1 MIEDR
6 TGYEEIKA
14 LLTTIDEIVALWRQ
28 GSKPDN
34 ETIIELLYS
43 QSKILALMA
52 EQTNRAVY
60 TVTPDE

>member
-1 MIEDR
+1 MEDR
-6 TGYEEIKA
+6 TGFEEIKA
-14 LLTTIDEIVALWRQ
+14 LLATMDEIVALWRQ
-28 GSKPDN
+28 GNKPDN

-43 QSKILALMA
+43 QSKIPALMA